1 MKKKIKAK
9 LNNFELFFLHP
20 IQIGQTKQKKKQ
32 KLKRNQRNL
41 LYMYVDLII

>member
-20 IQIGQTKQKKKQ
+20 IQIGQTKQKKNKN
-32 KLKRNQRNL
+32 KKEIKGTYYICMLT
-41 LYMYVDLII
+41 